1 MSLQEQLKADLNAA
15 IRSGDEVR
23 KTAIR
28 TLLSA
33 IGYASIPTHSED
45 YDENAAAAPASRS
58 VDDAVALD
66 VLRQQIKQRRDSI
79 DAFAKA
85 GRHELVAKEQADL
98 DVLQGYLP
106 EKPLSEAELHALVGQ
121 VITEVGASGP
131 RDMGK
136 VMSALLPRIKDR
148 ADGRLASQLVRNAL
162 EGK

>member
-1 MSLQEQLKADLNAA
+1 MSLQEQLRTDLNAA

-33 IGYASIPTHSED
+33 IGYAAIPTHSED
-45 YDENAAAAPASRS
+45 YDETASAPPAQRS
-58 VDDAVALD
+58 VDDAVVLD

-79 DAFAKA
+79 DAFEKA
-85 GRHELVAKEQADL
+85 GRSELAAKEQADL

-106 EKPLSEAELHALVGQ
+106 EKPLNETELRELIAQ
-121 VITEVGASGP
+121 TIAEVGASGP
-131 RDMGK
+131 REMGK

-148 ADGRLASQLVRNAL
+148 ADGRLASQLVRSAL